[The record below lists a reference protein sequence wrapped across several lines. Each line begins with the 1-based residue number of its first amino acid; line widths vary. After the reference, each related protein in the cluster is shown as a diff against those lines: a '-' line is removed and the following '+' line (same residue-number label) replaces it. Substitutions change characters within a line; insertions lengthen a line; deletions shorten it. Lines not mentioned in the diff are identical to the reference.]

1 MKSGAEIVIIGGGI
15 IGSSIA
21 FHLGKMGM
29 TDVVVVEKDMF
40 IGAGATAKCAGGIR
54 AQFSSEINIKMS
66 LLSENL
72 LENFEAETGEEGIF
86 DQCGYLFLVS
96 TPEDE
101 ETFKKNMELQMANGV
116 PVIWMTADDICDIA
130 PNVRLDDVLGGT
142 FCNKDGIGDPHVF
155 THGYAK
161 AARRLGATF
170 ELETEATGIKVES
183 GKVVGVTTNRSDIDC
198 RIVINAAGPYAAQVG
213 KMAGVEL
220 PIEPVKRQIS
230 TTSPLSW
237 LAESFPMVVDVSS
250 GLYCHRESGGLLM
263 GWANPDTPAGLDESL
278 DPDYTD
284 EIIMK
289 AIDRIPIL
297 EEAGIATSWAGLYS
311 VTPDHR
317 AILGNVPS
325 VEGFIVAGGF
335 SGHGFMHGPAVGKLI
350 AELITKGEPSIDL
363 SPLSLER
370 LKNAP
375 ADHERVVI

>member
-1 MKSGAEIVIIGGGI
+1 MRSSAEVVIIGGGI

-21 FHLGKMGM
+21 FHLAKMGL
-29 TDVVVVEKDMF
+29 TDVVVLEKNIF

-72 LENFEAETGEEGIF
+72 LENFKAETGEDGIF
-86 DQCGYLFLVS
+86 DQCGYLFLVT

-101 ETFKKNMELQMANGV
+101 ETFRKNMELQLANGV
-116 PVIWMTADDICDIA
+116 PVSWLTPEDILDLT

-142 FCNKDGIGDPHVF
+142 FCGKDGIGDPHVF
-155 THGYAK
+155 THGYAN
-161 AARRLGATF
+161 AAKRLGATF
-170 ELETEATGIKVES
+170 ELETEVTGIKVES
-183 GKVVGVTTNRSDIDC
+183 GKVLGVVTNKGDIDC
-198 RIVINAAGPYAAQVG
+198 RIVINAAGPYASLIG
-213 KMAGVEL
+213 KMAGVDL

-237 LAESFPMVVDVSS
+237 LPESFPMVVDVSS

-263 GWANPDTPAGLDESL
+263 GWADPDTPAGLDESL

-284 EIIMK
+284 DIIMK
-289 AIDRIPIL
+289 AIDRVPIL

-317 AILGNVPS
+317 AILGKVPT
-325 VEGFIVAGGF
+325 VEGFIVTAGF

-350 AELITKGEPSIDL
+350 AELITEGEPSIDL
-363 SPLSLER
+363 SPLSFER
-370 LKNAP
+370 LKEEP
-375 ADHERVVI
+375 VDHEQVVI

>member
-1 MKSGAEIVIIGGGI
+1 MRSSADVVIIGGGM

-21 FHLGKMGM
+21 FHLAKLGL
-29 TDVVVVEKDMF
+29 TDVIVLEKDIF

-66 LLSENL
+66 LLSEDL
-72 LENFEAETGEEGIF
+72 LENFKAETGEDGIF
-86 DQCGYLFLVS
+86 DQCGYLFLVT

-101 ETFKKNMELQMANGV
+101 ETFRKNMELQLANGV
-116 PVIWMTADDICDIA
+116 PVVWLTPDDIHDLT

-142 FCNKDGIGDPHVF
+142 FSGKDGIGDPHVF
-155 THGYAK
+155 THGYAN
-161 AARRLGATF
+161 AAKRLGATF
-170 ELETEATGIKVES
+170 ELETEVTDIKVEG
-183 GKVVGVTTNRSDIDC
+183 GKVVGVVTNKGDIAC
-198 RIVINAAGPYAAQVG
+198 RIVINAAGPYASLIG
-213 KMAGVEL
+213 EMAGIEL

-230 TTSPLSW
+230 TTSPLAW
-237 LAESFPMVVDVSS
+237 LPESFPMVVDVSS

-263 GWANPDTPAGLDESL
+263 GWADPDTAAGLDESL

-297 EEAGIATSWAGLYS
+297 EEAGIATSWAGLYA

-317 AILGNVPS
+317 AILGTVS
-325 VEGFIVAGGF
+325 TVEGFIVAAGF

-350 AELITKGEPSIDL
+350 AELITEGKPSIDL
-363 SPLSLER
+363 SPLSFDR
-370 LKNAP
+370 LKEEP
-375 ADHERVVI
+375 EDHEQVVI